1 MLEIWHASAGWTTTA
16 AGAREVYSA
25 QLTAPFYCADDNQ
38 LRRSLAG
45 SFIHLVPVSRFGG
58 TCVMKTVSRKKKPLS
73 LDAVLA
79 SVEIEMAQ
87 IVTAI
92 AAERRSSAPTPRRP
106 RVHHPKGH
114 AHAA

>member
-1 MLEIWHASAGWTTTA
+1 MTINCV
-16 AGAREVYSA
+16 EVLLGLSSKWC
-25 QLTAPFYCADDNQ
+25 L
-38 LRRSLAG
+38 SK
-45 SFIHLVPVSRFGG
+45 SFGG

-87 IVTAI
+87 IVAAI
-92 AAERRSSAPTPRRP
+92 AAERRSSLPTPRRA
-106 RVHHPKGH
+106 RVPHPKGH